1 MNRRTFVSGLAL
13 GGVAALAGMPSCTG
27 TPAPLHPPQT
37 ARNVVLIHGAYA
49 DGSCW
54 ADVIPLLQARG
65 LNVASVQNPL
75 RTLEED
81 VSFARR
87 TLAMMDGPTVL
98 VGHSYSGM
106 IVTEAG
112 ADPNV
117 TAVVYIA
124 ARAPDAGEDFTA
136 LAAKYP
142 APPASAGLIK
152 GTDGY
157 AQLSEDAFLNDFA
170 QDVDPARA
178 RVLYAVQ
185 GRVSGELFKGKTTQ
199 AAWRSK
205 PSFYAV
211 STKDR
216 TINPD
221 LERFL
226 AQRMKATTI
235 ELDASHLSIV
245 SKAKEVSDLIITAAG
260 V

>member
-13 GGVAALAGMPSCTG
+13 GSAVALMG
-27 TPAPLHPPQT
+27 TPSAKGSPISNQPPPP
-37 ARNVVLIHGAYA
+37 ARNVVLVHGAYA

-54 ADVIPLLQARG
+54 ADVIPFLQGRG

-81 VSFARR
+81 VSTARR
-87 TLAMMDGPTVL
+87 TLGLMDGPTVL

-112 ADPNV
+112 ADPKV
-117 TAVVYIA
+117 TALVYIA
-124 ARAPDAGEDFTA
+124 ARAPDADEDFTA
-136 LAAKYP
+136 LAAKFP
-142 APPASAGLIK
+142 TPPASAGLIK
-152 GTDGY
+152 GADGY
-157 AQLSEDAFLNDFA
+157 SQLSEDAFLNDFA

-178 RVLYAVQ
+178 RVLCAVQ
-185 GRVSGELFKGKTTQ
+185 GRVSSELFKGKTTQ
-199 AAWRSK
+199 AAWRTK

-211 STKDR
+211 STNDR
-216 TINPD
+216 TISPD

-226 AQRMKATTI
+226 AKRMNATTI

-245 SKAKEVSDLIITAAG
+245 SKAKDVSDLIITAAG